1 MASIYLDVP
10 YVTQLGFG
18 DKSDPQNDPTGCWYS
33 SACML
38 GYYFEA
44 GPRQGDPSLFTRD
57 VGTFK
62 DGSPMTGHQV
72 ISDTT
77 TLQKNE
83 NLVEVSY
90 PDAKKWT
97 LKELHDL
104 LRKWGPQLISWRK
117 THNGSTYG
125 HCSALIGVDE
135 RRSEVIIHDP
145 ENEPNKKMSLKKFND
160 AFMWN
165 IPDSMLRKN
174 VPAHSPK
181 LNLRAQASLIPRT
194 RKRR

>member
-10 YVTQLGFG
+10 FVTQLGFG
-18 DKSDPQNDPTGCWYS
+18 NKSDPRNDPTGCWYS

-44 GPRQGDPSLFTRD
+44 GPRLGDPSLFNKK
-57 VGTFK
+57 VGKFK
-62 DGSPMTGHQV
+62 DGSPMIGHDV

-83 NLVEVSY
+83 NLVEVPY
-90 PDAKKWT
+90 PGDKKWT
-97 LKELHDL
+97 PEALSGLLK
-104 LRKWGPQLISWRK
+104 KWGPQLISWTK

-125 HCSALIGVDE
+125 HCSALIGVNE
-135 RRSEVIIHDP
+135 KEKTVIIHDP
-145 ENEPNKKMSLKKFND
+145 ENAPNSKMDIDKFNQV
-160 AFMWN
+160 FMWN

-174 VPAHSPK
+174 YPAHTPK
-181 LNLRAQASLIPRT
+181 LAAA
-194 RKRR
+194 K